1 MRVTSAM
8 YYDNLYGS
16 NNSKINE
23 SLFDVNKQ
31 ISSGLKIQYA
41 KDDVRTF
48 AETMRLDNELA
59 TLSQIKK
66 STESGYKVSNQT
78 DVVLNEFSTTMERMR
93 TLIIQ
98 ASNGTQ
104 SDSSLDAIAN
114 ELRVVED
121 HFKNLSNTSI
131 NGQYLFSGTAVDIKP
146 ISPDGTYNGNDG
158 SLKAFLGS
166 GTQQQYNMSGS
177 QLFLGEE
184 VLTKRMI
191 TTNVVQ
197 PNLSEK
203 YNFAT
208 GVENEAPLTPVK
220 ESDTIRDLMGDT
232 DTFVDTEN
240 YKHHFYIRGTKS
252 DGTTFKEKVSMKDDD
267 SISELLIRIG
277 DAYGNTPNL
286 NIVNV
291 SLNKSGQI
299 VIEDKIKGSSKID
312 FHMVGAV
319 DFGREVL
326 DINAKAKFGSLDI
339 NAKAKLGALDINA
352 EAKLGPL
359 DINARAQFGAVDAAD
374 VDNIDLLDVGESNF
388 SEIMNPT
395 NPPANNLYVKE
406 FVKSGYKSSLGAPEK
421 LEALVYDRTMFSK
434 DGSNLSSSVSQ
445 IVRADNSFANGS
457 TKISEVADLSQPPS
471 VGSLDGTQLKLTGT
485 DVRGEVYD
493 VQIDLATAGTTF
505 SLDGGTT
512 NFNVFT
518 IEEPRSAIS
527 ADDMTY
533 KQLMDIVNIV
543 VTNNTPA
550 TFIDEENENRVVPTN
565 IPTDYDN
572 AIKASSFNG
581 NTFLSYDGK
590 INFREIGTSDTLAS
604 MAIHDASSGNFSDGA
619 SASVVSFNTN
629 NSIAVV
635 DAKTDFFKEIDEIIT
650 AVEDHKTHPDAS
662 SGSVRNL
669 GMENSITKIDA
680 LQEHFIRSHS
690 LVGAQS
696 NALTRAKERTDLL
709 ELSTKTLRS
718 DVLDT
723 DIAESQLALSQLKN
737 NYEAMLSTVGKVSK
751 LNLVNYL

>member
-48 AETMRLDNELA
+48 AETMRLDNEIA

-104 SDSSLDAIAN
+104 SDSSLNAIAN

-146 ISPDGTYNGNDG
+146 ISSDGTYNGNDG

-166 GTQQQYNMSGS
+166 GTQQQYNISGS

-208 GVENEAPLTPVK
+208 GVDNKAPLTPVK

-252 DGTTFKEKVSMKDDD
+252 DGTTFKEKISMKDDD
-267 SISELLIRIG
+267 SISELLTRIG

-286 NIVNV
+286 NVVNV

-319 DFGREVL
+319 DFDREVL
-326 DINAKAKFGSLDI
+326 DINAKAKLGLLDI
-339 NAKAKLGALDINA
+339 SGKT
-352 EAKLGPL
+352 KLGPL
-359 DINARAQFGAVDAAD
+359 DISGKIKLGPLDIDISNLGIIDAAD

-388 SEIMNPT
+388 SEIMNPS

-445 IVRADNSFANGS
+445 IVKADNSFASGS

-533 KQLMDIVNIV
+533 KQLMDIVNMV

-581 NTFLSYDGK
+581 NTFLSNDGK
-590 INFREIGTSDTLAS
+590 INFREMGTSDTLVS
-604 MAIHDASSGNFSDGA
+604 MAIHDANSSNFSAGA
-619 SASVVSFNTN
+619 SASVVSFNAN
-629 NSIAVV
+629 NSIAIV

-662 SGSVRNL
+662 SGSVKNL

-680 LQEHFIRSHS
+680 LQDHFIRSHS

-723 DIAESQLALSQLKN
+723 DVAESQLALSQLKN

>member
-16 NNSKINE
+16 NNSKISQ

-59 TLSQIKK
+59 TLAQIKK

-78 DVVLNEFSTTMERMR
+78 DVVLNEFGSTMERMR
-93 TLIIQ
+93 TLLVQ

-104 SDSSLDAIAN
+104 SDSSLDAISN
-114 ELRVVED
+114 ELRVIEK

-131 NGQYLFSGTAVDIKP
+131 NGQYLFSGTDVDTKP
-146 ISPDGTYNGNDG
+146 ITPDGLYNGNDG
-158 SLKAFLGS
+158 SLEAFLGS
-166 GTQQQYNMSGS
+166 GTKQQYNISGS

-184 VLTKRMI
+184 ILTKRMI
-191 TTNVVQ
+191 STNVIES
-197 PNLSEK
+197 NLSEK

-208 GVENEAPLTPVK
+208 GVDNNTPANPIQ

-232 DTFVDTEN
+232 DTFIDKETN
-240 YKHHFYIRGTKS
+240 KHHFYIRGTKN

-267 SISELLIRIG
+267 SVSELLTRIG
-277 DAYGNTPNL
+277 DTYGNTPNL

-319 DFGREVL
+319 DF
-326 DINAKAKFGSLDI
+326 DSK
-339 NAKAKLGALDINA
+339 
-352 EAKLGPL
+352 GP
-359 DINARAQFGAVDAAD
+359 DAAN
-374 VDNIDLLDVGESNF
+374 VDNIDLLDSGETNF
-388 SEIMNPT
+388 KEIMNPT
-395 NPPANNLYVKE
+395 FPPANNLYVKE
-406 FVKSGYKSSLGAPEK
+406 FVKSGLESSLGAPAK

-434 DGSNLSSSVSQ
+434 DGSSLSSNVAQ
-445 IVRADNSFANGS
+445 ILNSDNSFATGS

-485 DVRGEVYD
+485 DVRGDDYN
-493 VQIDLATAGTTF
+493 VQIDLATSGTTF
-505 SLDGGTT
+505 SLDGGLT
-512 NFNVFT
+512 NFNIFT
-518 IEEPRSAIS
+518 IEEPRSAIP
-527 ADDMTY
+527 ADNMTY
-533 KQLMDIVNIV
+533 QQLMDVVNMV
-543 VTNNTPA
+543 VSNNTPLV
-550 TFIDEENENRVVPTN
+550 TIDENNPNLKVPTN
-565 IPTDYDN
+565 VPSDYDD
-572 AIKASSFNG
+572 AIKASKFSG
-581 NTFLSYDGK
+581 NTFLSHDGK
-590 INFREIGTSDTLAS
+590 INFREIGTNDTLVS
-604 MAIHDASSGNFSDGA
+604 IGINDASSGDFRVGTST
-619 SASVVSFNTN
+619 SVVSFNTN
-629 NSIAVV
+629 NSIAII
-635 DAKTDFFKEIDEIIT
+635 DAKTDFFREIDEIIT
-650 AVEDHKTHPDAS
+650 SVEDHKTHPDS
-662 SGSVRNL
+662 ENGSIRNL
-669 GMENSITKIDA
+669 GMENSIVKIDA
-680 LQEHFIRSHS
+680 LQDHLIRSHS
-690 LVGAQS
+690 MVGAQS
-696 NALTRAKERTDLL
+696 NALTRAKERTTLL

-723 DIAESQLALSQLKN
+723 DIAESQLNLSQLKN